1 MSKYDAV
8 LPAQTAAAADSITVD
23 AVIETSDDL
32 ENILVTALLIPPSGF
47 TTVTGQATNNATI
60 SVRQLR
66 AGAVIATPAAVT
78 LGVGTNLVAETPLTV
93 PIVAGSTWQAGDV
106 IDVLMHQNGAGI
118 AIGAGV
124 IAEVEFN

>member
-32 ENILVTALLIPPSGF
+32 ENILVTALLIPPAGF

-66 AGAVIATPAAVT
+66 AGAVIATPAGGHPRGRHEPGRRDPVDGADRGRVDVAVR
-78 LGVGTNLVAETPLTV
+78 
-93 PIVAGSTWQAGDV
+93 
-106 IDVLMHQNGAGI
+106 
-118 AIGAGV
+118 
-124 IAEVEFN
+124 